1 MTRLVAVYFIGSK
14 TSVACKN
21 KTFTTKKKNGC
32 RKQASTNV
40 HKPTIWL
47 EKV

>member
-21 KTFTTKKKNGC
+21 KTFTTKKK
-32 RKQASTNV
+32 K
-40 HKPTIWL
+40 WL
-47 EKV
+47 QKTS